1 LPIWEPKK
9 MLQARMRE
17 LHFAVDFWQER
28 EPRPAEALDIVELV
42 QLAQATT
49 ESTGGDQIPKDRRYF
64 LPYALDAGITL
75 EPDAKW
81 DPSTA
86 SSDGWT
92 TDKEQRNA
100 LAFCGLSV
108 IDELVDM
115 ALQYPAKPKA
125 PQSELV
131 RILEASSSPALVF
144 VLMVLADNLAR
155 NNWRVEVIPAI
166 YEYALE
172 VAPRP
177 NLHNEIGAILLE
189 RAGIEEDAL
198 FESDGSTVVISARE
212 FGGAEIRS
220 WDQEDGPMMPE
231 HSSRL
236 VQLAADAFARA
247 YGHYAPEFPSD
258 VSPTLDMYNQASSAL
273 DGTRVAAQ
281 ELGLHDLQWPL
292 YLEHCLLDEAVEQR
306 PGWMV
311 EFAQRFAYSLGLSRG
326 LERGREGHDA
336 ILEANRVI
344 DSPVR
349 PGLVDEL
356 TNALAKAI
364 RSAPADQLREAETL
378 AAGLAGPAWVELPT
392 KVRDDLAQ
400 AEYMERIAYHSSFNW
415 APVALLYC
423 FAVERLLCDVFGSE
437 LKRFLSEVGVTVPVF
452 LKEHG
457 LRFENGLSKGMIGEF
472 VFLMKRCIEDARMAA
487 FMANT
492 SLGHVGYLR
501 DIGGRIDGFNKKY
514 RRITAHPGEPISGA
528 AVRELKRSLYEPP
541 RGSTA
546 PLLSLLANLRMIP
559 ETK

>member
-1 LPIWEPKK
+1 MLEPKK

-17 LHFAVDFWQER
+17 LHFAVDFWQDR
-28 EPRPAEALDIVELV
+28 EPRPAEPLDIVELV
-42 QLAQATT
+42 RLAQAISKNTR
-49 ESTGGDQIPKDRRYF
+49 GGQVAKDRRYF
-64 LPYALDAGITL
+64 LPYPLDADTTV

-81 DPSTA
+81 VPSTVV
-86 SSDGWT
+86 SDGWRT

-108 IDELVDM
+108 IDEVVDK
-115 ALQYPAKPKA
+115 ALGHPTKSRG

-131 RILEASSSPALVF
+131 RILESSSSSALVF

-166 YEYALE
+166 YEYVLE

-177 NLHNEIGAILLE
+177 NLHNEIGVILLE

-258 VSPTLDMYNQASSAL
+258 VSLDVYNQTSSAL
-273 DGTRVAAQ
+273 DGMRVAAQ

-292 YLEHCLLDEAVEQR
+292 YLEHCLLDESVEQR
-306 PGWMV
+306 PGSMY

-344 DSPVR
+344 ESSVR

-356 TNALAKAI
+356 TKAVTKAI
-364 RSAPADQLREAETL
+364 RSAPDDQLREAETL
-378 AAGLAGPAWVELPT
+378 AAGRAGPTWVELPM

-423 FAVERLLCDVFGSE
+423 FAVERLLCDIFGSE
-437 LKRFLSEVGVTVPVF
+437 LKRFLSEKGVTVPNF

-472 VFLMKRCIEDARMAA
+472 VFLMKRCIEDSRMVD
-487 FMANT
+487 FMART

-514 RRITAHPGEPISGA
+514 RRITAHPGDPMSGA
-528 AVRELKRSLYEPP
+528 AVRELKKSLYEPTG
-541 RGSTA
+541 GSTD
-546 PLLSLLANLRMIP
+546 PLLSLLAKLRMIP